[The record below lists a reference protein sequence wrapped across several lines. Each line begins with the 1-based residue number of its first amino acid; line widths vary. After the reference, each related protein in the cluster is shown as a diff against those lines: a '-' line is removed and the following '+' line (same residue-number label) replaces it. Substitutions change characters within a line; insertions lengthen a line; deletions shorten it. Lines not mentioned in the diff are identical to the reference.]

1 MSGKF
6 FITPKTDLKKDLIL
20 DDVAVKG
27 GTHQIVRIN
36 AGKLP
41 SDNRIN
47 VLAHVYNSG
56 IPGPV
61 LLILAGVHGDEIN
74 GIEIVRRAVEEEF
87 FKNLQQGSVIAI
99 PLLNIYGFI
108 NYSRDVPDGKD
119 VNRSFPG
126 SLDGSL
132 AARVAFIVTKKI
144 LPLADFIIDFHTGG
158 RNHYNY
164 PQARFTKG
172 DKASEELARLFGA
185 PYILSNAPI
194 SHSLRKVAHEALKP
208 LVVFEGG
215 ENQRY
220 DGFSIEHGLKGLK
233 RVMAAKGMI
242 AEELAPARKVIVM
255 RRSLWLRA
263 PWSGMFRCHKPAG
276 QRIVEGE
283 PLGSINDPFG
293 TEKIRIYAPRNGH
306 ILGHTNAPVVNQGD
320 ALFHIG
326 Y

>member
-1 MSGKF
+1 MSKHF
-6 FITPKTDLKKDLIL
+6 VIN
-20 DDVAVKG
+20 
-27 GTHQIVRIN
+27 GTTIIPGQEVTLRLPV
-36 AGKLP
+36 GSLP
-41 SDNRIN
+41 SGNRIN
-47 VLAHVYNSG
+47 IKGHIYRSLN
-56 IPGPV
+56 PGPV
-61 LLILAGVHGDEIN
+61 MLALGGVHGDEIN
-74 GIEIVRRAVEEEF
+74 GIEIVRRAVEEAF
-87 FKNLQQGSVIAI
+87 FKNLLQGSVIAI
-99 PLLNIYGFI
+99 PLLNLYGFI

-164 PQARFTKG
+164 PQTRFTKG
-172 DKASEELARLFGA
+172 DKASEELARIFGA

-194 SHSLRKVAHEALKP
+194 SHSLRKVAHEAQKP

-242 AEELAPARKVIVM
+242 AEELGAPIRKPTVM

>member
-1 MSGKF
+1 MSKHF
-6 FITPKTDLKKDLIL
+6 VIN
-20 DDVAVKG
+20 
-27 GTHQIVRIN
+27 GTTIIPGQEVTLRLPV
-36 AGKLP
+36 GSLP
-41 SDNRIN
+41 SGNRIYIKGHIYRSLN
-47 VLAHVYNSG
+47 
-56 IPGPV
+56 PGPV
-61 LLILAGVHGDEIN
+61 MLALGGVHGDEIN
-74 GIEIVRRAVEEEF
+74 GIEIVRRAVEEEY

-220 DGFSIEHGLKGLK
+220 DGFSIEYGLKGLK

-242 AEELAPARKVIVM
+242 AEELAPPIRKPTVM
-255 RRSLWLRA
+255 RRSLWLRS

-276 QRIVEGE
+276 HRIVEGE

-306 ILGHTNAPVVNQGD
+306 LLGHTNAPVVNQGD

>member
-1 MSGKF
+1 MSKH
-6 FITPKTDLKKDLIL
+6 FIIN
-20 DDVAVKG
+20 
-27 GTHQIVRIN
+27 GTAIIPGQEVTLRLPV
-36 AGKLP
+36 GSLP
-41 SDNRIN
+41 SGNRIYIKGHIYRSLN
-47 VLAHVYNSG
+47 
-56 IPGPV
+56 PGPV
-61 LLILAGVHGDEIN
+61 MLALGGVHGDEIN